1 MSLYSTRSC
10 LASARAETE
19 GGATGG
25 SAARARGPAAAHVN
39 VCHSHAGRSRSR
51 LSAAQL
57 GGRSLLT
64 HTNFTGNSCQLVPV
78 SFDHERIFR
87 GPNAIDLAVSLI
99 DEHAHSC
106 FMPCGSIRSGH
117 GTCLVHRGAASPV
130 CSADVDNIQLL
141 RGARRIRRLPDTYC
155 WRWRGAHWTMSSTR
169 KIISAAS
176 VEDRTTWDFTL

>member
-1 MSLYSTRSC
+1 MQYKVLLGVSPGRN
-10 LASARAETE
+10 
-19 GGATGG
+19 GGRGNWWQRG
-25 SAARARGPAAAHVN
+25 SRARTCCCPCGCVPLP
-39 VCHSHAGRSRSR
+39 HAGRSRSR
-51 LSAAQL
+51 SSAAQL

-117 GTCLVHRGAASPV
+117 GTFLVHRGAASPV